1 MLKYISVFLGYHQ
14 HTQRDYSIK
23 GGKTS
28 QLFGIFNSFAII
40 ALTYGNGIIPEIQVI
55 NYIITSDEY
64 VLTS

>member
-1 MLKYISVFLGYHQ
+1 MLQYISVFLGYHQ
-14 HTQRDYSIK
+14 HTQRNYSIK

-55 NYIITSDEY
+55 NYIETSDEY